1 MTECS
6 AVGEELVKQ
15 LVKFCP
21 GVLLPYI
28 LNNLNTVLVSRDL
41 LTADVN
47 DYQIYLTP
55 AGELYDKSVIES
67 SKNDSRDANRI
78 T

>member
-1 MTECS
+1 MY
-6 AVGEELVKQ
+6 KRQ
-15 LVKFCP
+15 VKFCP